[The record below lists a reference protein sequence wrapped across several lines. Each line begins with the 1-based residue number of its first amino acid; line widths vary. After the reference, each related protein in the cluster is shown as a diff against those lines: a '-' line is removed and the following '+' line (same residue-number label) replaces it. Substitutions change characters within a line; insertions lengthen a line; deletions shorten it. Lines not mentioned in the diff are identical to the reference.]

1 MSTAAAVTSA
11 AVGATAAASATL
23 AVMSDDPGAT
33 EIDVGRLAELQSD
46 GAWVLDV
53 RQPDEYEAGH
63 VPGAHL
69 IPLDQLGA
77 RHQEVPTDREV
88 YVVCALGGRSAIAT
102 DALKGAGYRVVNVAG
117 GTQAW
122 IDAGHPVAKG
132 PDAS

>member
-1 MSTAAAVTSA
+1 MT
-11 AVGATAAASATL
+11 SATL
-23 AVMSDDPGAT
+23 AGMSDDPALP
-33 EIDVGRLAELQSD
+33 EIDVGRLAELRSD
-46 GAWVLDV
+46 GVWVLDV
-53 RQPDEYEAGH
+53 RQPDEYQAGH

-102 DALKGAGYRVVNVAG
+102 EALKGAGYRAVNVAG

-122 IDAGHPVAKG
+122 VDAGHPVVEG
-132 PDAS
+132 PDPS